1 MANPTCALIGS
12 FSVRI
17 LQYNGP
23 FSMETVQSVYV
34 CFGAK
39 LANIQNLQP
48 KQRKKRVNIA
58 ILLIE
63 TTRRSQKDWNFSDI
77 SKMDKEDEH
86 F

>member
-39 LANIQNLQP
+39 PANS
-48 KQRKKRVNIA
+48 KFATKTAKKRVNIV

-77 SKMDKEDEH
+77 SKMDEGDEH